1 MLLTPSALIR
11 SAVLGAA
18 RDTRLVTPELVLPPA
33 RALVIL
39 PPPVLVVLPEVELT
53 PSAWDPEPLVHD
65 VIVIRRPVER
75 TPYVRRTPYETELL
89 VQEINGSKTL
99 LLEMIRRAAY
109 DWILYRSSTR
119 LPQKQLAEQS
129 YEWLFLEKPG
139 HPSWSLRMREDKQ
152 CMSLIAVCESLDL
165 DPETVRKH
173 VRRLTPKHVMSVG
186 RPAEYRRRDVFSAA
200 AGDDDVYDLPD
211 GLVDYAALEGHDDGG
226 EMY

>member
-1 MLLTPSALIR
+1 ML
-11 SAVLGAA
+11 
-18 RDTRLVTPELVLPPA
+18 
-33 RALVIL
+33 L
-39 PPPVLVVLPEVELT
+39 PPPALVVLPEVELT
-53 PSAWDPEPLVHD
+53 PSPWDPEPLAPD
-65 VIVIRRPVER
+65 VIIIRRPVER

-89 VQEINGSKTL
+89 IQEINGSKTL
-99 LLEMIRRAAY
+99 LLEIVRRAAY
-109 DWILYRSSTR
+109 DWILYRDSTR
-119 LPQKQLAEQS
+119 IIQRGLAAQA
-129 YEWLFLEKPG
+129 YEWLFVEGPG
-139 HPSWSLRMREDKQ
+139 HPSWAERMREDKQ